1 MQELSYASPVP
12 GAHTLGPLQSTAT
25 LCSGTRHQQSLR
37 HLIPPSHWLHFLTFK
52 ENHSLFQTTC
62 KMYKTL
68 PNISSLCCDSPYFIW
83 GEPPHQGMP
92 PLARIRKP
100 YLFCLYNRQKTVLS
114 LCPMSKQHKLR
125 DSLDLVLCFNH
136 NCTQPE
142 QRHFTSFLSLAGQFH
157 EILVAWVVTAEKC
170 IMTFS
175 LNFLYK
181 IKLYRHFSITW
192 NKKEKKVSSPEKN
205 IPLVEESQPYRH

>member
-1 MQELSYASPVP
+1 MTVPILFEVNLLTKVCHPWPELENL
-12 GAHTLGPLQSTAT
+12 T
-25 LCSGTRHQQSLR
+25 CSVCIIDRR
-37 HLIPPSHWLHFLTFK
+37 
-52 ENHSLFQTTC
+52 LFFHCVQC
-62 KMYKTL
+62 QNK
-68 PNISSLCCDSPYFIW
+68 
-83 GEPPHQGMP
+83 
-92 PLARIRKP
+92 
-100 YLFCLYNRQKTVLS
+100 
-114 LCPMSKQHKLR
+114 HKLR

-142 QRHFTSFLSLAGQFH
+142 QRHFTAFLSLAGQFH

-192 NKKEKKVSSPEKN
+192 NKKENRKCPHQKK
-205 IPLVEESQPYRH
+205 IFH